1 MENSFDSKSR
11 EQKNLERMKVF
22 EEVWSGIGISDETDL
37 VSPEGKKEAKTPLPE
52 SSGVVVEESSAQMN
66 EVSDS
71 VEKPEDAPVQDVAG
85 KTNKRE
91 KKVSHKPSKKQA
103 LSDKNKHEDSTCGLS
118 VYFSSFE
125 MQKLKIISMYEGRT
139 MCSLVKDVALEYLT
153 DEYYDK
159 VLKGMLSR
167 K

>member
-11 EQKNLERMKVF
+11 EQKIPDRMKGF
-22 EEVWSGIGISDETDL
+22 DEVWSGADISNESDSI
-37 VSPEGKKEAKTPLPE
+37 SPEEKKEAKMPLPE
-52 SSGVVVEESSAQMN
+52 LSGVVAEESSAQTN
-66 EVSDS
+66 EVPDS
-71 VEKPEDAPVQDVAG
+71 VEKPEDAPVQVVAG

-91 KKVSHKPSKKQA
+91 KKGSHKASKKQN
-103 LSDKNKHEDSTCGLS
+103 LSDKTKLADSTCALT

-125 MQKLKIISMYEGRT
+125 MQKLKIISMHEGRS
-139 MCSLVKDVALEYLT
+139 MCSLVKDLALEYLT